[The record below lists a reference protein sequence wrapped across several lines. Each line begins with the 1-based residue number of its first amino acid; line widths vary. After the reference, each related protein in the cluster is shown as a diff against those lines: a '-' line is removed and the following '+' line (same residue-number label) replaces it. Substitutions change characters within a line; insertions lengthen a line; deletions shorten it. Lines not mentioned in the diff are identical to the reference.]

1 MCKVHHFADDAN
13 LLFLT
18 NSIKKLNKLINT
30 DLKNLSN
37 WLNANKISLN
47 VKKTETIIFK
57 SRRKK
62 YEGVI
67 KLKLNRQRLHS
78 SNNVKYLGI
87 KIDENLNWK
96 HHINEVS
103 TKLIR
108 ANAIL
113 FKIRNYVNPKI
124 LRSIYFA
131 IFESHLNYSSI
142 VWAQNPGS
150 IKRLIILQKKA
161 LRIINFKPRN
171 CHTSPLFKE
180 NVILKLI
187 DKVHLENILFVNKCI
202 NNLLP
207 PIFNDWFT
215 LVSAQ
220 HSYQTSSSTK
230 EKLFKPPFKTLL

>member
-1 MCKVHHFADDAN
+1 MF
-13 LLFLT
+13 
-18 NSIKKLNKLINT
+18 
-30 DLKNLSN
+30 
-37 WLNANKISLN
+37 
-47 VKKTETIIFK
+47 
-57 SRRKK
+57 
-62 YEGVI
+62 
-67 KLKLNRQRLHS
+67 RQRIYF

-108 ANAIL
+108 TNVIS

-124 LRSIYFA
+124 LKSIYFA

-220 HSYQTSSSTK
+220 HPYQLSSSTK
-230 EKLFKPPFKTLL
+230 EKISYGKNSVIASSIQSWNNAQQKLGSLKTLPSTKIKKLITDEVLKNY